1 MERFYR
7 EDKAEWDD
15 NLKTI
20 KKEANK
26 NRDQIEDLIN
36 KYSLELQALLSQNNT
51 LELPTPG
58 QEDKFTLRKLPF
70 WGKEPSKSERNKFE
84 WPTRDALDKMQADVH
99 VKSITFKEHV
109 DYYGLASVQFHM
121 TDGTQSPLIQTRKGT
136 KFFQAKTINL

>member
-1 MERFYR
+1 MKAKIKANVRSDENSSGLLTKKKEQYLNCFMIDYQKLERFYR

-84 WPTRDALDKMQADVH
+84 WPTRDLQYL
-99 VKSITFKEHV
+99 S
-109 DYYGLASVQFHM
+109 
-121 TDGTQSPLIQTRKGT
+121 
-136 KFFQAKTINL
+136 